1 MGHSDEPEFSNNE
14 VDRRVLLRILGS
26 ALLVRTSSAQAQPP
40 ERAGTVTELKGEA
53 FAEARN
59 QRRTL
64 EQSAALFIKD
74 TVATGSDARLTM
86 RLGADTTLHL
96 GQLARLTIDQFL
108 VNAGGDITLDA
119 GPILFDSPSG
129 RPSPMQIHSSFGLI
143 AVRGTR
149 FFAGPSA
156 GVFGVF
162 VERGSVAVS
171 GAGVQVLVAEGQGTN
186 IARPG
191 EAPTTPAPWGAP
203 RISAAMQSVL

>member
-1 MGHSDEPEFSNNE
+1 MDARFDTNI
-14 VDRRVLLRILGS
+14 DRRILLRMLGS
-26 ALLVRTSSAQAQPP
+26 AVLARASLAQAQPA
-40 ERAGTVTELKGEA
+40 ERAGTVTALKGEA
-53 FAEARN
+53 FAEAHN

-64 EQSAALFIKD
+64 DQSAALFIKD
-74 TVATGSDARLTM
+74 TVGTGSDARLTM
-86 RLGADTTLHL
+86 HLGADTTLHL

-108 VNAGGDITLDA
+108 INAGGDITLDA
-119 GPILFDSPSG
+119 GPILFDSPPG

-149 FFAGPSA
+149 FFAGPSN

-171 GAGVQVLVAEGQGTN
+171 AAGVQVVVGEGQGTN

-191 EAPTTPAPWGAP
+191 DAPTPPAPWGAP

>member
-1 MGHSDEPEFSNNE
+1 MDGRLVAK
-14 VDRRVLLRILGS
+14 VDRR
-26 ALLVRTSSAQAQPP
+26 ALLLVLATAVCSQAGLAQDQTK
-40 ERAGTVTELKGEA
+40 ERAGMVTEVKGDA
-53 FAEARN
+53 FAEAQN

-74 TVATGSDARLTM
+74 TVGTGADARLTM
-86 RLGADTTLHL
+86 RLGKDTTLHL
-96 GQLARLTIDQFL
+96 GQLARLTIDRFL
-108 VNAGGDITLDA
+108 MNAGGDITLDA
-119 GPILFDSPSG
+119 GPMLFDSPAG
-129 RPSPMQIHSSFGLI
+129 RPSPLQIHSSFGLI

-149 FFAGPSA
+149 FFAGPSN

-171 GAGVQVLVAEGQGTN
+171 AAGVRVVVGEGQGTN

-191 EAPTTPAPWGAP
+191 DAPTPPAAWGAP

>member
-1 MGHSDEPEFSNNE
+1 MGHSDNGYFPIRF
-14 VDRRVLLRILGS
+14 DRRVWMRLAGA
-26 ALLVRTSSAQAQPP
+26 ALIGQTSLAQAQPA
-40 ERAGTVTELKGEA
+40 ERAGMVTDLKGEA
-53 FAEARN
+53 FAEAQN

-74 TVATGSDARLTM
+74 TVGTGPDARLTM
-86 RLGADTTLHL
+86 RLGKDTILHL
-96 GQLARLTIDQFL
+96 GQLARLTIDRFL

-119 GPILFDSPSG
+119 GPILFDSPPG
-129 RPSPMQIHSSFGLI
+129 RPSPIQIHSSFGLI

-149 FFAGPSA
+149 FFAGPSN

-171 GAGVQVLVAEGQGTN
+171 AAGVQVVVGEGQGTN

-191 EAPTTPAPWGAP
+191 DAPTPTAPWGAP

>member
-1 MGHSDEPEFSNNE
+1 MDGRF
-14 VDRRVLLRILGS
+14 DRRILLGIL
-26 ALLVRTSSAQAQPP
+26 ATAVFAQASLAQAPP
-40 ERAGTVTELKGEA
+40 AERAGMVTELKGDA

-74 TVATGSDARLTM
+74 TVGTGSDARLTM
-86 RLGADTTLHL
+86 RLGKDTTLHL
-96 GQLARLTIDQFL
+96 GQLARLMIDRFL
-108 VNAGGDITLDA
+108 MNAGGDITLDA
-119 GPILFDSPSG
+119 GPILFDSPPG

-149 FFAGPSA
+149 FFAGPSN

-171 GAGVQVLVAEGQGTN
+171 AAGVQVVVAEGQGTN

-191 EAPTTPAPWGAP
+191 DAPTPPAPWGAP

>member
-1 MGHSDEPEFSNNE
+1 MGHSDNGYFPIRF
-14 VDRRVLLRILGS
+14 DRRVWMRLAGA
-26 ALLVRTSSAQAQPP
+26 ALIGQTSLAQAQPA
-40 ERAGTVTELKGEA
+40 ERAGMVTDLKGEA
-53 FAEARN
+53 FAEAQN

-74 TVATGSDARLTM
+74 TVGTGPDARLTM
-86 RLGADTTLHL
+86 RLGKDTILHL
-96 GQLARLTIDQFL
+96 GQLARLTIDRFL

-119 GPILFDSPSG
+119 GPILFDSPPG
-129 RPSPMQIHSSFGLI
+129 RPSPIQIHSSFGLI

-149 FFAGPSA
+149 FFAGPSN

-171 GAGVQVLVAEGQGTN
+171 AAGVQVVVGEGQGTN

-191 EAPTTPAPWGAP
+191 DAPTPPAPWGAP